1 MSAHFK
7 AILQA
12 LLVTFLW
19 STSVILI
26 IIGLETIPAL
36 TFAGLRYTVAFI
48 LLLPFTLRQTRK
60 QPIRK
65 LTRADWLLLAGL
77 GLAMYTLTQG
87 SQFLALQYVPAAT
100 HSLLLNFSSV
110 VVLVMGVL
118 WLSESPTRSQLMGLL
133 IFLAGVVLY
142 FYPVAFS
149 SDQWLG
155 IGITIFQVVAN
166 ALAAVL
172 GRYINRS
179 TNLSPLV
186 ITTISMGIGA
196 LTLLFGGLVTQGLP
210 ILDMNSLLIIG
221 WLAVVNTA
229 FAFTLWNHTLR
240 TLTAMESSLINGTM
254 LIQIGLL
261 AWIFLGDNLSLQE
274 VIGMLIAATGIMLV
288 QLKGRRG
295 SAAR

>member
-7 AILQA
+7 AVLQA

-26 IIGLETIPAL
+26 IVGLETIPAL

-48 LLLPFTLRQTRK
+48 ILLPFALRQSRK
-60 QPIRK
+60 QSIRQ

-87 SQFLALQYVPAAT
+87 SQFLALQYLPAAT

-110 VVLVMGVL
+110 VVLVMGL
-118 WLSESPTRSQLMGLL
+118 FWLSESPTRAQIVGLL
-133 IFLAGVVLY
+133 IFLVGVVLY

-149 SDQWLG
+149 PDQWLG
-155 IGITIFQVVAN
+155 IGITAFQIVAN

-179 TNLSPLV
+179 TKLSALL
-186 ITTISMGIGA
+186 TTTVSMGIGA
-196 LTLLFGGLVTQGLP
+196 LTLLFGGLAVQGLP
-210 ILDMNSLLIIG
+210 LLDLNSLLIIG
-221 WLAVVNTA
+221 WLALVNTA

-240 TLTAMESSLINGTM
+240 TLTAVESSLINSTM
-254 LIQIGLL
+254 LIQIGIL
-261 AWIFLGDNLSLQE
+261 AWIFLGDSLNLQE
-274 VIGMLIAATGIMLV
+274 IIGMLIAAVGVMLV

-295 SAAR
+295 QPTT

>member
-26 IIGLETIPAL
+26 IVGLETIPAL

-48 LLLPFTLRQTRK
+48 ILLPFAIRQSRK
-60 QPIRK
+60 QSIRQ

-87 SQFLALQYVPAAT
+87 SQFLALQYLPAAT

-110 VVLVMGVL
+110 VVLVMGVF
-118 WLSESPTRSQLMGLL
+118 WLSESPTRAQIVGLL
-133 IFLAGVVLY
+133 IFLVGVVLY

-149 SDQWLG
+149 PDQWLG
-155 IGITIFQVVAN
+155 IGITAFQIVAN

-179 TNLSPLV
+179 TKLSALL
-186 ITTISMGIGA
+186 TTTVSMGIGA
-196 LTLLFGGLVTQGLP
+196 LTLLFGGLAVQGLP
-210 ILDMNSLLIIG
+210 ILDLNSLLIIG
-221 WLAVVNTA
+221 WLALVNTA

-240 TLTAMESSLINGTM
+240 TLTAVESSLINSTM
-254 LIQIGLL
+254 LIQIGIL
-261 AWIFLGDNLSLQE
+261 AWIFLGDSLSLQE
-274 VIGMLIAATGIMLV
+274 IIGMLIAAVGVMLV
-288 QLKGRRG
+288 QLKGRR
-295 SAAR
+295 SQPAT